1 MFDEVS
7 CLVKLGSLLNLPR
20 SAVTDNNHIW
30 FQIPVQWVDA
40 LINNDEARL
49 PDVTAEERK
58 AFKQFMYHY
67 VETGDILSVGQSPYF
82 SKHHDARPYG
92 VLPCDV
98 VDVKVGYDYDP
109 C

>member
-1 MFDEVS
+1 MLYEVGY
-7 CLVKLGSLLNLPR
+7 LVKLDSLLTFPR
-20 SAVTDNNHIW
+20 FAVTDNHIW
-30 FQIPVQWVDA
+30 FQIPVQWADA
-40 LINNDEARL
+40 LVNNDETRL
-49 PDVTAEERK
+49 GKVTPKELE

-67 VETGDILSVGQSPYF
+67 VETGNVLSVGQSPYF

-98 VDVKVGYDYDP
+98 IDVKIGYDYDP

>member
-1 MFDEVS
+1 MDYAG
-7 CLVKLGSLLNLPR
+7 CLVKLDGLLNLPR

-30 FQIPVQWVDA
+30 FQIPEHWVDA
-40 LINNDEARL
+40 LINDDETRL
-49 PDVTAEERK
+49 DVSAQELKGYR
-58 AFKQFMYHY
+58 QFMYHF
-67 VETGDILSVGQSPYF
+67 VETSDILSVGQSPYF

-98 VDVKVGYDYDP
+98 VDVKIGYDYDP